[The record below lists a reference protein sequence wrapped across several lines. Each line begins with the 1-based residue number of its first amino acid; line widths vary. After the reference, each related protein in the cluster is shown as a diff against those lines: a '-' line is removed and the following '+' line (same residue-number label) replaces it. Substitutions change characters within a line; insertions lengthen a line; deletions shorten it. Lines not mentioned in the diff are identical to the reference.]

1 MTVEIKVIGD
11 TVESF
16 LPSQLRK
23 RIATRPEDFP
33 NGQFNDQF
41 RIPLECT
48 RNGTR
53 FFSLLPL
60 SWISLAPSSRHLF
73 PRNEISTGIRLA
85 NPRDIAILFFYPDK

>member
-53 FFSLLPL
+53 FFSLRPLPQ
-60 SWISLAPSSRHLF
+60 ISLAPPSRQHLF
-73 PRNEISTGIRLA
+73 PRLEFALPSLATLLFYSSTRI
-85 NPRDIAILFFYPDK
+85 NI